1 MNFTTCKLSLNN
13 PDFKKKNIWENEIW
27 GLRLQKLKANLKRLQ
42 TIWFHLCNSLQWQ
55 SYRDGE
61 QIGGWLPGFRDG
73 NHGGKQG
80 EDDMGIFNTIC
91 VTVNILLINL

>member
-1 MNFTTCKLSLNN
+1 MRKWNMGIEVAKIIKS
-13 PDFKKKNIWENEIW
+13 
-27 GLRLQKLKANLKRLQ
+27 QSKRLQ

-73 NHGGKQG
+73 NRGGKQG
-80 EDDMGIFNTIC
+80 EDYMGIFNTIC
-91 VTVNILLINL
+91 VTV